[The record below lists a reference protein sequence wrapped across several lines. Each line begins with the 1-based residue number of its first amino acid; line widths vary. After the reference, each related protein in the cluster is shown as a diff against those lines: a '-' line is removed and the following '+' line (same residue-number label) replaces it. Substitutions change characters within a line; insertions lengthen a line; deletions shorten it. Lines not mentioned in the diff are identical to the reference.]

1 MNKNEIFKK
10 SQEINKL
17 LTYLLLN
24 QNKTIE
30 ILDFFGN
37 KVEIFSDEEQNLLK
51 RYKEGTEIITFL
63 ELGFSELDHVLSQI
77 KEKKILWEKINKDY
91 LYFIASQLSK
101 SIFSK

>member
-91 LYFIASQLSK
+91 LYFKYKNKMVIK
-101 SIFSK
+101 K

>member
-91 LYFIASQLSK
+91 LYFKYKNNMVIK
-101 SIFSK
+101 K